1 MKRFLKSNKGITGAD
16 AVLGVALA
24 ILFSGIIA
32 TLSYNIYVTSSSLK
46 RSSKALEYITSTF
59 EYVAT
64 QYYDNVTEDNIKN
77 YISTKLDG
85 KISINEGTPYKAQ
98 VSVTNY
104 NQTEGNTDKLDLV
117 KEITMSVT
125 YKLGD
130 KDQTIEIKTAK
141 SREKLEVPNKPDL
154 DKIAITE
161 GQYIYPI
168 KYVNGNW
175 EVTSK
180 DDTNWYDYDRGL
192 WGTAVVTATPKSI
205 GDVITYA
212 DGTIYLWIPRFE
224 YNPNPETTQDK
235 KGYHIVNFLYKNTNK
250 RIVIKNGTTKIENRE
265 LESTEDSLPNQFT
278 KPGEYGDPKWKNEE
292 LTGVWIRK
300 VELDKEPYKYFNL
313 TKYKLDNA
321 KYSGKLWQ
329 SK

>member
-104 NQTEGNTDKLDLV
+104 NQMEGNTDKLDLV

-180 DDTNWYDYDRGL
+180 DDTNWYDYNRGL
-192 WGTAVVTATPKSI
+192 WGTVVVTTTQKSI
-205 GDVITYA
+205 GVVITYA
-212 DGTIYLWIPRFE
+212 DGTIYLWVPRFE
-224 YNPNPETTQDK
+224 YTPNPNSEDK
-235 KGYHIVNFLYKNTNK
+235 YVVNFLYKNTNK
-250 RIVIKNGTTKIENRE
+250 RIVVKEGITKIEDRE
-265 LESTEDSLPNQFT
+265 LKSVEDSIPNEFIQN
-278 KPGEYGDPKWKNEE
+278 KD
-292 LTGVWIRK
+292 TGVWIIKRD
-300 VELDKEPYKYFNL
+300 LIYDPYLFLNKS
-313 TKYKLDNA
+313 KYKIDNA
-321 KYSGKLWQ
+321 KYSGKLW
-329 SK
+329 

>member
-59 EYVAT
+59 EYVTT

-104 NQTEGNTDKLDLV
+104 NQMEGNTDKLDLV

-154 DKIAITE
+154 DKIAIIE

-168 KYVNGNW
+168 KYANGNW
-175 EVTSK
+175 KVTSK
-180 DDTNWYDYDRGL
+180 DDTNWYDYNRGL
-192 WGTAVVTATPKSI
+192 WGTVVVTTTQKSI

-224 YNPNPETTQDK
+224 YNPNPNSEDK
-235 KGYHIVNFLYKNTNK
+235 YVVNFLYKNTNK
-250 RIVIKNGTTKIENRE
+250 RIVVKEGITRIEDRE
-265 LESTEDSLPNQFT
+265 LKSVKDSIPNEFIQ
-278 KPGEYGDPKWKNEE
+278 NEN
-292 LTGVWIRK
+292 TGVWITK
-300 VELDKEPYKYFNL
+300 GDLSHDPYLFLNKS
-313 TKYKLDNA
+313 KYKLDDA
-321 KYSGKLWQ
+321 KYSGKLW
-329 SK
+329 

>member
-104 NQTEGNTDKLDLV
+104 NQMEGNTDKLDLV

-180 DDTNWYDYDRGL
+180 DDTNWYDYNRGL
-192 WGTAVVTATPKSI
+192 WGTVVVTTTQKSI

-212 DGTIYLWIPRFE
+212 DGTIYLWVPRFE
-224 YNPNPETTQDK
+224 YTPNPNSEDK
-235 KGYHIVNFLYKNTNK
+235 YVVNFLYKNTNK
-250 RIVIKNGTTKIENRE
+250 RIVVKEGITKIEDRE
-265 LESTEDSLPNQFT
+265 LKSVEDSIPNEFIQN
-278 KPGEYGDPKWKNEE
+278 KN
-292 LTGVWIRK
+292 TGVWIKKRD
-300 VELDKEPYKYFNL
+300 LIYDPYLFLNKS
-313 TKYKLDNA
+313 KYKIDNA
-321 KYSGKLWQ
+321 KYSGKLW
-329 SK
+329 

>member
-104 NQTEGNTDKLDLV
+104 NQMEGNTDKLDLV

-212 DGTIYLWIPRFE
+212 DGTIYFWVPRFE
-224 YNPNPETTQDK
+224 YSPNPNSEDK
-235 KGYHIVNFLYKNTNK
+235 YVVNFLYKNTNK
-250 RIVIKNGTTKIENRE
+250 RIVVKEGITRIEDRE
-265 LESTEDSLPNQFT
+265 LKSVKDSIPNEFIQ
-278 KPGEYGDPKWKNEE
+278 NEN
-292 LTGVWIRK
+292 TGVWIRNG
-300 VELDKEPYKYFNL
+300 ELGADPYKYLNKS
-313 TKYKLDNA
+313 KYKIDNA

>member
-104 NQTEGNTDKLDLV
+104 NQMEGNTDKLDLV

-212 DGTIYLWIPRFE
+212 DGTIYFWVPRFE
-224 YNPNPETTQDK
+224 YSPNPNSEDK
-235 KGYHIVNFLYKNTNK
+235 YVVNFLYKNTNK
-250 RIVIKNGTTKIENRE
+250 RIVVKEGITRIEDRE
-265 LESTEDSLPNQFT
+265 LKSVKDSIPNEFIQ
-278 KPGEYGDPKWKNEE
+278 NEN
-292 LTGVWIRK
+292 TGVWITK
-300 VELDKEPYKYFNL
+300 GDLSHDPYLFLNKS
-313 TKYKLDNA
+313 KYKLDDA
-321 KYSGKLWQ
+321 KYSGKLW
-329 SK
+329 

>member
-98 VSVTNY
+98 VSVTKY
-104 NQTEGNTDKLDLV
+104 NQIEGNTDKLDLV

-141 SREKLEVPNKPDL
+141 SREKLEVPNKPNL
-154 DKIAITE
+154 DKLAITE
-161 GQYIYPI
+161 RQYIYPI
-168 KYVNGNW
+168 KYVNENW
-175 EVTSK
+175 KVTSK
-180 DDTNWYDYDRGL
+180 DDTNWYDYNRGL
-192 WGTAVVTATPKSI
+192 WGTVVVTTTQKSI
-205 GDVITYA
+205 GDVITKT
-212 DGTIYLWIPRFE
+212 DGTIYLWVPRFE
-224 YNPNPETTQDK
+224 YSPNPNSEDK
-235 KGYHIVNFLYKNTNK
+235 YVVNFLYKNTNK
-250 RIVIKNGTTKIENRE
+250 RIVVKEGITRIEDRE
-265 LESTEDSLPNQFT
+265 LKSVKDSIPNEFIQ
-278 KPGEYGDPKWKNEE
+278 NEN
-292 LTGVWIRK
+292 TGVWITK
-300 VELDKEPYKYFNL
+300 GDLSHDPYLFLNKS
-313 TKYKLDNA
+313 KYKLDDA
-321 KYSGKLWQ
+321 KYSGKLW
-329 SK
+329 

>member
-104 NQTEGNTDKLDLV
+104 NQMEGNTDKLDLV

-168 KYVNGNW
+168 KYANGNW
-175 EVTSK
+175 KVTSK
-180 DDTNWYDYDRGL
+180 DDTNWYDYNRGL
-192 WGTAVVTATPKSI
+192 WGTVVVTTTQKSI

-212 DGTIYLWIPRFE
+212 DGTIYLWVPRFE
-224 YNPNPETTQDK
+224 YSPNPNSEDK
-235 KGYHIVNFLYKNTNK
+235 YVVNFLYKNTNK
-250 RIVIKNGTTKIENRE
+250 RIVVKEGITRIEDRE
-265 LESTEDSLPNQFT
+265 LKSVKDSIPNEFIQ
-278 KPGEYGDPKWKNEE
+278 NEN
-292 LTGVWIRK
+292 TGVWITK
-300 VELDKEPYKYFNL
+300 GDLSHDPYLFLNKS
-313 TKYKLDNA
+313 KYKLDNA
-321 KYSGKLWQ
+321 KYSGKLW
-329 SK
+329 

>member
-104 NQTEGNTDKLDLV
+104 NQMEGNTDKLDLV

-130 KDQTIEIKTAK
+130 KDQTIKIKTAK

-161 GQYIYPI
+161 GQYIYSI

-180 DDTNWYDYDRGL
+180 DDTNWYDYNRGL
-192 WGTAVVTATPKSI
+192 WGTAVVTNTPKSI

-212 DGTIYLWIPRFE
+212 DGTIYFWVPRFE
-224 YNPNPETTQDK
+224 YSPNPNSEDK
-235 KGYHIVNFLYKNTNK
+235 YVVNFLYKNTNK

-265 LESTEDSLPNQFT
+265 LESTENSLPSQFT

-292 LTGVWIRK
+292 LTGVWIRNG
-300 VELDKEPYKYFNL
+300 ELGADPYKYLNKS
-313 TKYKLDNA
+313 KYKIDNA
-321 KYSGKLWQ
+321 KYSGKLW
-329 SK
+329 

>member
-32 TLSYNIYVTSSSLK
+32 TLSYNIYVTSNSLK

-64 QYYDNVTEDNIKN
+64 QYYDDVTEDNIKD
-77 YISTKLDG
+77 YINNELDEN
-85 KISINEGTPYKAQ
+85 ISIADSTTGTTKYVAT
-98 VSVTNY
+98 VSV
-104 NQTEGNTDKLDLV
+104 EIPDNTIDLV

-168 KYVNGNW
+168 KYANGNW

-192 WGTAVVTATPKSI
+192 WGTAVVTATQKSI
-205 GDVITYA
+205 GDVITKA
-212 DGTIYLWIPRFE
+212 DGTIYLWVPRFE
-224 YNPNPETTQDK
+224 YSPNPNSEDK
-235 KGYHIVNFLYKNTNK
+235 YVVNFLYKNTNK
-250 RIVIKNGTTKIENRE
+250 RIVIKEGTTKIENRE
-265 LESTEDSLPNQFT
+265 LESTENSLPSQFT
-278 KPGEYGDPKWKNEE
+278 KSGAYGDPKWKNEE
-292 LTGVWIRK
+292 LTGVWIRNGS
-300 VELDKEPYKYFNL
+300 LADDPYLYLNKS
-313 TKYKLDNA
+313 KYKLDDA
-321 KYSGKLWQ
+321 KYSGKLW
-329 SK
+329 

>member
-64 QYYDNVTEDNIKN
+64 QYYDNVTEDNIKEYIN
-77 YISTKLDG
+77 NLDEKIST
-85 KISINEGTPYKAQ
+85 NEGKPYKAQ

-104 NQTEGNTDKLDLV
+104 NQIEGNTDKLDLV

-141 SREKLEVPNKPDL
+141 SREKLEVPNKPNL
-154 DKIAITE
+154 DKLAITE
-161 GQYIYPI
+161 RQYIYPI
-168 KYVNGNW
+168 KYVNENW
-175 EVTSK
+175 KVTSK
-180 DDTNWYDYDRGL
+180 DDTNWYDYNRGL
-192 WGTAVVTATPKSI
+192 WGTVVVTTTQKSI
-205 GDVITYA
+205 GDVITKT
-212 DGTIYLWIPRFE
+212 DGTIYLWVPRFE
-224 YNPNPETTQDK
+224 YSPNPNSEDK
-235 KGYHIVNFLYKNTNK
+235 YVVNFLYKNTNK
-250 RIVIKNGTTKIENRE
+250 RIVVKEGITRIEDRE
-265 LESTEDSLPNQFT
+265 LKSVKDSIPNEFIQ
-278 KPGEYGDPKWKNEE
+278 NEN
-292 LTGVWIRK
+292 TGVWITK
-300 VELDKEPYKYFNL
+300 GDLSHDPYLFLNKS
-313 TKYKLDNA
+313 KYKLDDA
-321 KYSGKLWQ
+321 KYSGKLW
-329 SK
+329 

>member
-77 YISTKLDG
+77 YISTKLDR
-85 KISINEGTPYKAQ
+85 KISINEGKPYKAQ
-98 VSVTNY
+98 VSVTKY
-104 NQTEGNTDKLDLV
+104 NQIEGNTDKLDLV

-141 SREKLEVPNKPDL
+141 SREKLEVPNKPNL
-154 DKIAITE
+154 DKLAITE
-161 GQYIYPI
+161 RQYIYPI
-168 KYVNGNW
+168 KYVNENW
-175 EVTSK
+175 KVTSK
-180 DDTNWYDYDRGL
+180 DDTNWYDYNRGL
-192 WGTAVVTATPKSI
+192 WGTVVVTTTQKSI
-205 GDVITYA
+205 GDVITKT
-212 DGTIYLWIPRFE
+212 DGTIYLWVPRFE
-224 YNPNPETTQDK
+224 YSPNPNSEDK
-235 KGYHIVNFLYKNTNK
+235 YVVNFLYKNTNK
-250 RIVIKNGTTKIENRE
+250 RIVVKEGITRIEDRE
-265 LESTEDSLPNQFT
+265 LKSVKDSIPNEFIQ
-278 KPGEYGDPKWKNEE
+278 NEN
-292 LTGVWIRK
+292 TGVWITK
-300 VELDKEPYKYFNL
+300 GDLSHDPYLFLNKS
-313 TKYKLDNA
+313 KYKLDDA
-321 KYSGKLWQ
+321 KYSGKLW
-329 SK
+329 

>member
-1 MKRFLKSNKGITGAD
+1 MKKFLRSNKGITGAD
-16 AVLGVALA
+16 ALLAVALA
-24 ILFSGIIA
+24 TLFAGIIA
-32 TLSYNIYVTSSSLK
+32 TLAYNIYATSSSLK
-46 RSSKALEYITSTF
+46 RSSQALEYITSTF
-59 EYVAT
+59 EYVAN
-64 QYYDNVTEDNIKN
+64 QYYDDVTEENIKN
-77 YISTKLDG
+77 YINSIDG
-85 KISINEGTPYKAQ
+85 KISTNEGKPYKAQ

-104 NQTEGNTDKLDLV
+104 NQMEGNTDKLDLV
-117 KEITMSVT
+117 KKITMSVT

-154 DKIAITE
+154 DIAITE

-192 WGTAVVTATPKSI
+192 WGTAVVAATPKSI

-212 DGTIYLWIPRFE
+212 DGTIYFWVPRFE
-224 YNPNPETTQDK
+224 YSPNPNSEDK
-235 KGYHIVNFLYKNTNK
+235 YVVNFLYKNTNK

-265 LESTEDSLPNQFT
+265 LESTENSLPSQFT

-292 LTGVWIRK
+292 LTGVWIRNG
-300 VELDKEPYKYFNL
+300 ELGADPYKYLNKS
-313 TKYKLDNA
+313 KYKIDNA

>member
-32 TLSYNIYVTSSSLK
+32 ILSYNIYVTSSSLK

-98 VSVTNY
+98 VSVTKY
-104 NQTEGNTDKLDLV
+104 NQIEGNTDKLDLV

-141 SREKLEVPNKPDL
+141 SREKLEVPNKPNL
-154 DKIAITE
+154 DKLAITE
-161 GQYIYPI
+161 RQYIYPI
-168 KYVNGNW
+168 KYVNENW
-175 EVTSK
+175 KVTSK
-180 DDTNWYDYDRGL
+180 DDTNWYDYNRGL
-192 WGTAVVTATPKSI
+192 WGTVVVTTTQKSI
-205 GDVITYA
+205 GDVITKT
-212 DGTIYLWIPRFE
+212 DGTIYLWVPRFE
-224 YNPNPETTQDK
+224 YSPNPNSEDK
-235 KGYHIVNFLYKNTNK
+235 YVVNFLYKNTNK
-250 RIVIKNGTTKIENRE
+250 RIVVKEGITRIEDRE
-265 LESTEDSLPNQFT
+265 LKSVKDSIPNEFIQ
-278 KPGEYGDPKWKNEE
+278 NEN
-292 LTGVWIRK
+292 TGVWITK
-300 VELDKEPYKYFNL
+300 GDLSHDPYLFLNKS
-313 TKYKLDNA
+313 KYKLDDA
-321 KYSGKLWQ
+321 KYSGKLW
-329 SK
+329 

>member
-64 QYYDNVTEDNIKN
+64 QYYDNVTEDNIKEYIN
-77 YISTKLDG
+77 NLDEKISTNGG
-85 KISINEGTPYKAQ
+85 KPYKAQ
-98 VSVTNY
+98 VSVTKY
-104 NQTEGNTDKLDLV
+104 NQIEGNTDKLDLV

-141 SREKLEVPNKPDL
+141 SREKLEVPNKPNL
-154 DKIAITE
+154 DKLAITE
-161 GQYIYPI
+161 RQYIYPI
-168 KYVNGNW
+168 KYVNENW
-175 EVTSK
+175 KVTSK
-180 DDTNWYDYDRGL
+180 DDTNWYDYNRGL
-192 WGTAVVTATPKSI
+192 WGTVVVTTTQKSI
-205 GDVITYA
+205 GDVITKT
-212 DGTIYLWIPRFE
+212 DGTIYLWVPRFE
-224 YNPNPETTQDK
+224 YSPNPNSEDK
-235 KGYHIVNFLYKNTNK
+235 YVVNFLYKNTNK
-250 RIVIKNGTTKIENRE
+250 RIVVKEGITRIEDRE
-265 LESTEDSLPNQFT
+265 LKSVKDSIPNEFIQ
-278 KPGEYGDPKWKNEE
+278 NEN
-292 LTGVWIRK
+292 TGVWITK
-300 VELDKEPYKYFNL
+300 GDLSHDPYLFLNKS
-313 TKYKLDNA
+313 KYKLDNA

>member
-104 NQTEGNTDKLDLV
+104 NQMEGNTDKLDLV

-180 DDTNWYDYDRGL
+180 DDTNWYDYNRGL
-192 WGTAVVTATPKSI
+192 WGTVVVTTTQKSI

-224 YNPNPETTQDK
+224 YSNSEDK
-235 KGYHIVNFLYKNTNK
+235 YVVNFLYKNTNK
-250 RIVIKNGTTKIENRE
+250 RIVVKEGITKIEDRE
-265 LESTEDSLPNQFT
+265 LKSVEDSIPNEFIQN
-278 KPGEYGDPKWKNEE
+278 KD
-292 LTGVWIRK
+292 TGVWIIKRD
-300 VELDKEPYKYFNL
+300 LIYDPYLFLNKS
-313 TKYKLDNA
+313 KYKLDDA
-321 KYSGKLWQ
+321 KYSGKLW
-329 SK
+329 

>member
-77 YISTKLDG
+77 YISTKLDR

-104 NQTEGNTDKLDLV
+104 NQMEGNTDKLDLV

-168 KYVNGNW
+168 KYANNRWQV
-175 EVTSK
+175 VS
-180 DDTNWYDYDRGL
+180 DDTNWYNYENGVWASVL
-192 WGTAVVTATPKSI
+192 IAKTQKQI
-205 GDVITYA
+205 GDSVA
-212 DGTIYLWIPRFE
+212 EEDGTIKLWIPRFAYLSSDDSSVE
-224 YNPNPETTQDK
+224 
-235 KGYHIVNFLYKNTNK
+235 FLYKNTNK
-250 RIVIKNGTTKIENRE
+250 KIEV
-265 LESTEDSLPNQFT
+265 
-278 KPGEYGDPKWKNEE
+278 KNEITE
-292 LTGVWIRK
+292 IKEKTTGSIVNDEAFNPASGSLTGIWVT
-300 VELDKEPYKYFNL
+300 KEDLTSQPYSILNES
-313 TKYKLDNA
+313 KYKLTTDIYNN
-321 KYSGKLWQ
+321 LW
-329 SK
+329 

>member
-104 NQTEGNTDKLDLV
+104 NQMEGNTDKLDLV
-117 KEITMSVT
+117 KEITMLVT

-161 GQYIYPI
+161 RQYIYPI
-168 KYVNGNW
+168 KYVNENW
-175 EVTSK
+175 KVTSK
-180 DDTNWYDYDRGL
+180 DDTNWYDYNRGL
-192 WGTAVVTATPKSI
+192 WGTVVVTTTQKSI

-212 DGTIYLWIPRFE
+212 DGTIYLWVPRFE
-224 YNPNPETTQDK
+224 YTPNPNSEDK
-235 KGYHIVNFLYKNTNK
+235 YVVNFLYKNTNK
-250 RIVIKNGTTKIENRE
+250 RIVVKEGITKIEDRE
-265 LESTEDSLPNQFT
+265 LKSVEDSIPNEFIQN
-278 KPGEYGDPKWKNEE
+278 KN
-292 LTGVWIRK
+292 TGVWIIKRD
-300 VELDKEPYKYFNL
+300 LIYDPYLFLNKS
-313 TKYKLDNA
+313 KYKLDDA
-321 KYSGKLWQ
+321 KYSGKLW
-329 SK
+329 

>member
-104 NQTEGNTDKLDLV
+104 NQMEGNTDKLDLV

-168 KYVNGNW
+168 KYANGNW
-175 EVTSK
+175 KVTSK

-192 WGTAVVTATPKSI
+192 WGTVVVTTTQKSI

-224 YNPNPETTQDK
+224 YSNSEDK
-235 KGYHIVNFLYKNTNK
+235 YVVNFLYKNTNK

-265 LESTEDSLPNQFT
+265 LESTKNSLPSQFT
-278 KPGEYGDPKWKNEE
+278 KPGGEPKWKNEE
-292 LTGVWIRK
+292 LTGVWIRNG
-300 VELDKEPYKYFNL
+300 ELGTDPYRYFNL

>member
-104 NQTEGNTDKLDLV
+104 NQMEGNTDKLDLL

-192 WGTAVVTATPKSI
+192 WGTVVVTTTQKSI

-212 DGTIYLWIPRFE
+212 DGTIYLWVPRFE
-224 YNPNPETTQDK
+224 YTPNPNSEDK
-235 KGYHIVNFLYKNTNK
+235 YVVNFLYKNTNK
-250 RIVIKNGTTKIENRE
+250 RIVVKEGITKIEDRE
-265 LESTEDSLPNQFT
+265 LKSVEDSIPNEFIQN
-278 KPGEYGDPKWKNEE
+278 KD
-292 LTGVWIRK
+292 TGVWIIKRD
-300 VELDKEPYKYFNL
+300 LIYDPYLFLNKS
-313 TKYKLDNA
+313 KYKIDNA
-321 KYSGKLWQ
+321 KYSGKLW
-329 SK
+329 

>member
-104 NQTEGNTDKLDLV
+104 NQMEGNTDKLDLV

-180 DDTNWYDYDRGL
+180 DDTNWYDYNRGL
-192 WGTAVVTATPKSI
+192 WGTVVVTTTQKSI

-224 YNPNPETTQDK
+224 YSNSEDK
-235 KGYHIVNFLYKNTNK
+235 YVVNFLYKNTNK

-265 LESTEDSLPNQFT
+265 LESTKNSLPSQFT
-278 KPGEYGDPKWKNEE
+278 KPGGEPKWKNEE
-292 LTGVWIRK
+292 LTGVWIRNG
-300 VELDKEPYKYFNL
+300 ELGTDPYRYFNL

>member
-104 NQTEGNTDKLDLV
+104 NQMEGNTDKLDLV

-130 KDQTIEIKTAK
+130 KDQTIEIKSAK
-141 SREKLEVPNKPDL
+141 SREKLEVPNKPNL
-154 DKIAITE
+154 DKLAITE
-161 GQYIYPI
+161 RQYIYPI
-168 KYVNGNW
+168 KYVNENW
-175 EVTSK
+175 KVTSK
-180 DDTNWYDYDRGL
+180 DDTNWYDYNRGL
-192 WGTAVVTATPKSI
+192 WGTVVVTTTQKSI
-205 GDVITYA
+205 GDVITKT
-212 DGTIYLWIPRFE
+212 DGTIYLWVPRFE
-224 YNPNPETTQDK
+224 YSPNPNSEDK
-235 KGYHIVNFLYKNTNK
+235 YVVNFLYKNTNK
-250 RIVIKNGTTKIENRE
+250 RIVVKEGITRIEDRE
-265 LESTEDSLPNQFT
+265 LKSVKDSIPNEFIQ
-278 KPGEYGDPKWKNEE
+278 NEN
-292 LTGVWIRK
+292 TGVWITK
-300 VELDKEPYKYFNL
+300 GDLSHDPYLFLNKS
-313 TKYKLDNA
+313 KYKLDDA
-321 KYSGKLWQ
+321 KYSGKLW
-329 SK
+329 

>member
-104 NQTEGNTDKLDLV
+104 NQMEGNTDKLDLV

-141 SREKLEVPNKPDL
+141 SREKLEVPNKPNL
-154 DKIAITE
+154 DKLAITE
-161 GQYIYPI
+161 RQYIYPI
-168 KYVNGNW
+168 KYVNENW
-175 EVTSK
+175 KVTSK
-180 DDTNWYDYDRGL
+180 DDTNWYDYNRGL
-192 WGTAVVTATPKSI
+192 WGTVVVTTTQKSI
-205 GDVITYA
+205 GDVITKT
-212 DGTIYLWIPRFE
+212 DGTIYLWVPRFE
-224 YNPNPETTQDK
+224 YSPNPNSEDK
-235 KGYHIVNFLYKNTNK
+235 YVVNFLYKNTNK
-250 RIVIKNGTTKIENRE
+250 RIVVKDGITRIEDRE
-265 LESTEDSLPNQFT
+265 LKSVKDSIPNEFIQ
-278 KPGEYGDPKWKNEE
+278 NEN
-292 LTGVWIRK
+292 TGVWITK
-300 VELDKEPYKYFNL
+300 GDLSHDPYLFLNKS
-313 TKYKLDNA
+313 KYKLDDA
-321 KYSGKLWQ
+321 KYSGKLW
-329 SK
+329 

>member
-104 NQTEGNTDKLDLV
+104 NQMEGNTDKLDLV

-180 DDTNWYDYDRGL
+180 DDTNWYDYNRGL
-192 WGTAVVTATPKSI
+192 WGTVVVTTTQKSI

-212 DGTIYLWIPRFE
+212 DGTIYLWVPRFE
-224 YNPNPETTQDK
+224 YTPNPNSEDK
-235 KGYHIVNFLYKNTNK
+235 YVVNFLYKNTNK
-250 RIVIKNGTTKIENRE
+250 RIVVKEGITKIEDRE
-265 LESTEDSLPNQFT
+265 LKSVEDSIPNEFIQN
-278 KPGEYGDPKWKNEE
+278 KN
-292 LTGVWIRK
+292 TGVWIRK

-321 KYSGKLWQ
+321 KYSGKLW
-329 SK
+329 